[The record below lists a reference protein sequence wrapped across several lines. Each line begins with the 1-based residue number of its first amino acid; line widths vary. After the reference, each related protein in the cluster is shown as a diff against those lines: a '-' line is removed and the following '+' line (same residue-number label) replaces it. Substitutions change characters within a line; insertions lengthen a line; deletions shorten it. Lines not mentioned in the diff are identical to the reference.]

1 MITKVLKITKMLKIV
16 KPKNIA
22 ERIKA
27 SKPSKSS
34 TQITMEMVRS
44 VESLLYYPYLLLSLV
59 YLRGYAPAVLSKK
72 LKRLQLFLTLTA
84 NRCIEHET
92 SKSSRSADHLT
103 WRYLRMFV
111 DAVKEDLQDLLRHDA
126 CLKVAFDD
134 KIPWLQQ
141 GLSYISGFL
150 IHLAST
156 SKCTVLAEVNSL
168 QARIEDLAI
177 EAAIVVYSSYNEE
190 MDKTSEALQLK
201 LNHVKPEID
210 LIQLLTSEATII
222 AHLKDL
228 SDYVQEALIFLTTF
242 PINSLGWCKE
252 HAKRTELL
260 ALIQSLTRQS
270 WSFVNSSS
278 HLAREINGSN
288 VEFFLKFKFIKA
300 AITRMCTGISA
311 SSTLDHP
318 TIDLL
323 NFLPI
328 NFEVIDSY
336 FNMIKYSKTSSSG
349 RHNMD
354 LVLMGFHE
362 YILDNLLVKD
372 ETDLS
377 FTVADEVKKFYDGL
391 LLVAIYLVDHP
402 VQCNGHK
409 KRNES
414 TKVTSSSSVAY
425 GNVSCLTIYGTTG
438 TETKRW
444 KVNLVLQFFVE
455 SFKFVSLLKHK
466 ATVSPQVLD
475 LTEIAHE
482 GLIFLVAILTDLLR
496 QHAELNQFH
505 DLLMCAEVSVHRLSH
520 ISESFYGSFMDRG
533 NNEKTW
539 LSLFDYVQEIR
550 SVKILYSIAICIK
563 NSTISRNVFDT
574 KNSSSFSF
582 PKTNGLGFL
591 DCFLGKLEDLL
602 CSKND
607 SVLDLEN
614 YIGSIKEGLLCLRSL
629 TNHFPEI
636 YDEHD
641 EFYGLMTSVT
651 EMAYKA
657 EYVTDSCLTCSHP
670 RCAQSC
676 KHLIELVPSLSA
688 NTPRANEEM
697 EGFQEAMNKIKEQ
710 LLRGSSELDIISIVG
725 MPGIG
730 KTTLADKIF
739 NDLILTPYFD
749 VHAKCR
755 ATQVYSWKELLL
767 TILNDVLEPA
777 DRAEKEDGELA
788 NELRQVLLTKRF
800 LILIDDV
807 WDKTA
812 WDDLYMCFRDAQ
824 SGSRIIL
831 TTRLSDIANYVRC
844 ESNTHHLRLFRDDE
858 SWTLLQEEV
867 FQGERCPPELVD
879 VGFRIAKSC
888 GGLPLFIV
896 LVAGVLKEEK
906 KEADVWKEVE
916 DSLGSRRIGSLEEI
930 QTDANSIPSFIAK
943 LSNLETFVVRGLRGE
958 MILPC
963 SLLKMVKLR
972 HIVVKHRASFSLHEY
987 PSESLDNSQLND
999 LQTFSSPRLSYG
1011 IDAEAILT
1019 KMPNLRKLSCIFSS
1033 TFGHSEKVKG
1043 RCVVFPRLE
1052 FLSHLESL
1060 KLVSN
1065 SYPAKL
1071 PHEFNFPSKLR
1082 ELTLSKFRLPW
1093 SEISSLENC
1102 LTWRFLGY
1110 FPESSKGIN
1119 GK

>member
-1 MITKVLKITKMLKIV
+1 
-16 KPKNIA
+16 
-22 ERIKA
+22 
-27 SKPSKSS
+27 
-34 TQITMEMVRS
+34 
-44 VESLLYYPYLLLSLV
+44 
-59 YLRGYAPAVLSKK
+59 
-72 LKRLQLFLTLTA
+72 
-84 NRCIEHET
+84 
-92 SKSSRSADHLT
+92 
-103 WRYLRMFV
+103 MFV

-252 HAKRTELL
+252 HTKRTELL

-550 SVKILYSIAICIK
+550 SVKVEVRKVCFQL
-563 NSTISRNVFDT
+563 
-574 KNSSSFSF
+574 
-582 PKTNGLGFL
+582 L
-591 DCFLGKLEDLL
+591 DASPCNMTDG
-602 CSKND
+602 
-607 SVLDLEN
+607 
-614 YIGSIKEGLLCLRSL
+614 EGLLNFLLNHKDRTINDGVGSISFMKNQISL
-629 TNHFPEI
+629 
-636 YDEHD
+636 
-641 EFYGLMTSVT
+641 
-651 EMAYKA
+651 
-657 EYVTDSCLTCSHP
+657 
-670 RCAQSC
+670 C
-676 KHLIELVPSLSA
+676 KGKQVYL
-688 NTPRANEEM
+688 
-697 EGFQEAMNKIKEQ
+697 
-710 LLRGSSELDIISIVG
+710 GSF
-725 MPGIG
+725 
-730 KTTLADKIF
+730 LADIVQYR
-739 NDLILTPYFD
+739 NM
-749 VHAKCR
+749 H
-755 ATQVYSWKELLL
+755 
-767 TILNDVLEPA
+767 
-777 DRAEKEDGELA
+777 
-788 NELRQVLLTKRF
+788 
-800 LILIDDV
+800 
-807 WDKTA
+807 
-812 WDDLYMCFRDAQ
+812 
-824 SGSRIIL
+824 
-831 TTRLSDIANYVRC
+831 
-844 ESNTHHLRLFRDDE
+844 
-858 SWTLLQEEV
+858 QE
-867 FQGERCPPELVD
+867 
-879 VGFRIAKSC
+879 
-888 GGLPLFIV
+888 
-896 LVAGVLKEEK
+896 
-906 KEADVWKEVE
+906 
-916 DSLGSRRIGSLEEI
+916 
-930 QTDANSIPSFIAK
+930 
-943 LSNLETFVVRGLRGE
+943 
-958 MILPC
+958 
-963 SLLKMVKLR
+963 
-972 HIVVKHRASFSLHEY
+972 
-987 PSESLDNSQLND
+987 LND
-999 LQTFSSPRLSYG
+999 L
-1011 IDAEAILT
+1011 
-1019 KMPNLRKLSCIFSS
+1019 
-1033 TFGHSEKVKG
+1033 EK
-1043 RCVVFPRLE
+1043 
-1052 FLSHLESL
+1052 
-1060 KLVSN
+1060 
-1065 SYPAKL
+1065 
-1071 PHEFNFPSKLR
+1071 
-1082 ELTLSKFRLPW
+1082 
-1093 SEISSLENC
+1093 C
-1102 LTWRFLGY
+1102 L
-1110 FPESSKGIN
+1110 
-1119 GK
+1119 

>member
-1 MITKVLKITKMLKIV
+1 
-16 KPKNIA
+16 
-22 ERIKA
+22 
-27 SKPSKSS
+27 
-34 TQITMEMVRS
+34 
-44 VESLLYYPYLLLSLV
+44 
-59 YLRGYAPAVLSKK
+59 
-72 LKRLQLFLTLTA
+72 
-84 NRCIEHET
+84 
-92 SKSSRSADHLT
+92 
-103 WRYLRMFV
+103 
-111 DAVKEDLQDLLRHDA
+111 
-126 CLKVAFDD
+126 
-134 KIPWLQQ
+134 
-141 GLSYISGFL
+141 
-150 IHLAST
+150 
-156 SKCTVLAEVNSL
+156 
-168 QARIEDLAI
+168 
-177 EAAIVVYSSYNEE
+177 
-190 MDKTSEALQLK
+190 
-201 LNHVKPEID
+201 
-210 LIQLLTSEATII
+210 
-222 AHLKDL
+222 
-228 SDYVQEALIFLTTF
+228 
-242 PINSLGWCKE
+242 
-252 HAKRTELL
+252 
-260 ALIQSLTRQS
+260 
-270 WSFVNSSS
+270 
-278 HLAREINGSN
+278 
-288 VEFFLKFKFIKA
+288 
-300 AITRMCTGISA
+300 
-311 SSTLDHP
+311 
-318 TIDLL
+318 
-323 NFLPI
+323 
-328 NFEVIDSY
+328 
-336 FNMIKYSKTSSSG
+336 
-349 RHNMD
+349 
-354 LVLMGFHE
+354 
-362 YILDNLLVKD
+362 
-372 ETDLS
+372 
-377 FTVADEVKKFYDGL
+377 
-391 LLVAIYLVDHP
+391 
-402 VQCNGHK
+402 
-409 KRNES
+409 
-414 TKVTSSSSVAY
+414 
-425 GNVSCLTIYGTTG
+425 
-438 TETKRW
+438 
-444 KVNLVLQFFVE
+444 
-455 SFKFVSLLKHK
+455 
-466 ATVSPQVLD
+466 
-475 LTEIAHE
+475 
-482 GLIFLVAILTDLLR
+482 
-496 QHAELNQFH
+496 
-505 DLLMCAEVSVHRLSH
+505 
-520 ISESFYGSFMDRG
+520 
-533 NNEKTW
+533 
-539 LSLFDYVQEIR
+539 
-550 SVKILYSIAICIK
+550 
-563 NSTISRNVFDT
+563 
-574 KNSSSFSF
+574 
-582 PKTNGLGFL
+582 
-591 DCFLGKLEDLL
+591 
-602 CSKND
+602 
-607 SVLDLEN
+607 
-614 YIGSIKEGLLCLRSL
+614 
-629 TNHFPEI
+629 
-636 YDEHD
+636 
-641 EFYGLMTSVT
+641 
-651 EMAYKA
+651 
-657 EYVTDSCLTCSHP
+657 
-670 RCAQSC
+670 
-676 KHLIELVPSLSA
+676 
-688 NTPRANEEM
+688 M

-916 DSLGSRRIGSLEEI
+916 DSLGSRRIGSLEETEGFVQANKEKTTEDAAQDFLEDLI
-930 QTDANSIPSFIAK
+930 SRNLVMAMEKRPNDKVKRGEDMLPEKTEDYRLFVNSYQDEIDLWRPCRSNVCSLKFEMTDPDNFEMQSLIHLRYFAVQTDANSIPSFIAK